1 MIFPNPNVKVQPHW
15 LKTLEAAVEILPN
28 CRWLCTAV
36 VLGIEP
42 KTEQEIREAIAC
54 AIAPFHIVNSWL
66 ICETGTDPIA
76 TSKGWAEYRTA
87 WLNHMIEQCRSMQPK
102 EPGIEQ

>member
-1 MIFPNPNVKVQPHW
+1 MIFPNVKVQPHW
-15 LKTLEAAVEILPN
+15 LETLEAAAEVLPN

-42 KTEQEIREAIAC
+42 ETEQEIREAIAQ
-54 AIAPFHIVNSWL
+54 AIAPFNTVDSWL
-66 ICETGTDPIA
+66 VYETGIDLT
-76 TSKGWAEYRTA
+76 KGEAKEYRIA

-102 EPGIEQ
+102 E